1 MIDINFHKKD
11 LDSLQK
17 KLSLKGSD
25 INLQE
30 LMLSVEQK
38 NSLQVDL
45 DDLKNK
51 KNLISKEI
59 GILAKKN
66 EDISDL
72 KKQSEEISNS
82 ITTIQNEYDDLNTQI
97 NAVLLNIPNIPDDD
111 VPQGDDESANLE
123 INKNIFKQNNDG
135 LDHTEIGQRLG
146 LLDFEAANKLTGSR
160 FVVLKGKLAELQRAL
175 ITFMLDEAKNNG
187 FEEVYVPYIVNAES
201 LIGTGQLPK
210 FEEDQFKINADRYL
224 IPTAEVPLT
233 NLYRNEVLDESNL
246 PIKVT
251 AHTPCFRAEAGSYG
265 KDTKGMIRQHQFEK
279 VEIVMVVEPKDSDKA
294 LNELVKYATTILDKL
309 EISYRNVVLCT
320 GDLGFSA
327 AKTVDIEVWLPSQ
340 NCFREISSC
349 SNFRDFQSRR
359 MNFKIKSEKNKYF
372 PHTLNGSALAVG
384 RTLLAILE
392 NNYENGVGV
401 HIPKVLRD
409 YLDFDLIEEK
419 NK

>member
-11 LDSLQK
+11 LDSLQN

-30 LMLSVEQK
+30 LMLSIEQK

-59 GILAKKN
+59 GILAKKD

-175 ITFMLDEAKNNG
+175 ITFMLNEAKNNG

-401 HIPKVLRD
+401 HVPKVLRD

>member
-30 LMLSVEQK
+30 LMLSIEQK

-111 VPQGDDESANLE
+111 VPKGDDESANLE

-175 ITFMLDEAKNNG
+175 ITFMLNEAKNNG

>member
-11 LDSLQK
+11 LDSLQN

-30 LMLSVEQK
+30 LMLSIEQK

-59 GILAKKN
+59 GILAKKD

-82 ITTIQNEYDDLNTQI
+82 ITKIQNEYDDLNTQI

-175 ITFMLDEAKNNG
+175 ITFMLNEAKNNG

>member
-1 MIDINFHKKD
+1 MYKRQD
-11 LDSLQK
+11 LD
-17 KLSLKGSD
+17 
-25 INLQE
+25 N
-30 LMLSVEQK
+30 
-38 NSLQVDL
+38 
-45 DDLKNK
+45 LKNK

-59 GILAKKN
+59 GILAKTN

-82 ITTIQNEYDDLNTQI
+82 INRIQNEYDHLNTQI
-97 NAVLLNIPNIPDDD
+97 NAVLLSIPNIPDDD

-175 ITFMLDEAKNNG
+175 ITFMLNEAKNNG

>member
-30 LMLSVEQK
+30 LMLSIEQK

-82 ITTIQNEYDDLNTQI
+82 ITKIQNEYDDLSTQI

-175 ITFMLDEAKNNG
+175 ITFMLNEAKNNG

>member
-11 LDSLQK
+11 LYSLQN

-30 LMLSVEQK
+30 LMLSIEQK

-97 NAVLLNIPNIPDDD
+97 NALLLNIPNIPDDD

-175 ITFMLDEAKNNG
+175 ITFMLNEAKNNG